1 MTPVLE
7 TVVKKVAFLFTF
19 IIFSLFKNLTGPKVF
34 ELALQLL
41 STLVILAFIKL
52 RLSIDIPLSFPLGK
66 KREVFLSVH
75 FCFSVSERI
84 IFKRISLRV
93 LKNERVKFRISR

>member
-1 MTPVLE
+1 M
-7 TVVKKVAFLFTF
+7 
-19 IIFSLFKNLTGPKVF
+19 F

-52 RLSIDIPLSFPLGK
+52 RLSIDMPLSLPLGK
-66 KREVFLSVH
+66 KREVFPSVH

-84 IFKRISLRV
+84 IFKR
-93 LKNERVKFRISR
+93 NTWPHGDTKFLFEC

>member
-1 MTPVLE
+1 M
-7 TVVKKVAFLFTF
+7 
-19 IIFSLFKNLTGPKVF
+19 F

-52 RLSIDIPLSFPLGK
+52 RLSIDIPLSLPLGK

-84 IFKRISLRV
+84 IFKRNTWPLGDT
-93 LKNERVKFRISR
+93 KFLFEC